1 MNVNLRAPEPEDL
14 ALCYRLE
21 NDETLWSVGAART
34 HFSRYALKQYLAAG
48 AQDIFQAGELRLV
61 IKEPESGTAVGLI
74 DLTSYSAMDERAEVG
89 IALLPE
95 YRHRGLG
102 TAALR
107 ALEHYAGNILH
118 IRLLYAMVSTAGSPA
133 NPQFFTQAGY
143 NRVAT
148 LPAWHYYDGKSHDIQ
163 VFQKML

>member
-1 MNVNLRAPEPEDL
+1 MNITLRAPEPEDL
-14 ALCYRLE
+14 ELCYRLE

-34 HFSRYALKQYLAAG
+34 HFSRYALKQYLAGG

-61 IKEPESGTAVGLI
+61 IELPDSGTAIGFI
-74 DLTSYSAMDERAEVG
+74 DLTSFSAMDERAEVG

-107 ALEHYAGNILH
+107 ALEHYAGNTLH
-118 IRLLYAMVSTAGSPA
+118 LRLLYAMVSSAGDPG

-143 NRVAT
+143 NHVAT
-148 LPAWHYYDGKSHDIQ
+148 LPEWHYYDGKSHDIR